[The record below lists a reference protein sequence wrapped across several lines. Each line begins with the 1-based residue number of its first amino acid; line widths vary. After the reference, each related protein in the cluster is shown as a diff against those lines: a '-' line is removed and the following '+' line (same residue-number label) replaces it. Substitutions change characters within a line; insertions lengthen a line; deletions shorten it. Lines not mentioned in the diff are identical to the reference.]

1 MQFELNYYHFVGKDE
16 CKLDLNNNYGL
27 SELFLIKF
35 VTLGNILLERKNNC
49 LILLSNDDKFA
60 TPP

>member
-1 MQFELNYYHFVGKDE
+1 MVYQSIFQ
-16 CKLDLNNNYGL
+16 
-27 SELFLIKF
+27 IKF

-60 TPP
+60 TPPWSDD